1 MRVLFDFEDRVNR
14 FWGVPLATIDDA
26 CSMLYSDIEICA
38 WVSFQEKQL
47 INELENSDSNIK
59 NLMKKIFLDDSRPK
73 NLKLWLYQ
81 FFMSFEATNNDFVY
95 VDHFPKT
102 HFKHSKR
109 IIRIHDPFSEFKN
122 PLKEFFVSG
131 NIKHKVARAVRSY
144 AFDLAQSDSII
155 VCNTKFTAKRIS
167 KIYEIPLE
175 KLHVIPYGFNFD
187 IGLESRS
194 KSKLLSGADYFL
206 MICGLR
212 GNKRPDIVINCWAKL
227 SHKLPSMV
235 VVGNVAISALSDLA
249 KKQIQLGRLVIK
261 SGITDKDLNTL
272 KVNSNAMIFASSYEG
287 FGRPIIEALIAGVPS
302 IANDLDVFKEIDP
315 GCIDF
320 FSFQQLETLVEL
332 LEKYKNRISPK
343 ESQLLINKSKIYSY
357 EEIGKIWRN
366 LLISQ

>member
-1 MRVLFDFEDRVNR
+1 MRVLFDFEGRVNR

-26 CSMLYSDIEICA
+26 CSMLYSEIEISA

-47 INELENSDSNIK
+47 IHEFEKFDPTIK
-59 NLMKKIFLDDSRPK
+59 NLMKNIFLDVSRPK

-81 FFMSFEATNNDFVY
+81 FFKSFEATGNDFAY

-102 HFKHSKR
+102 HFKHAKR

-122 PLKEFFVSG
+122 PLKEFFLSG
-131 NIKHKVARAVRSY
+131 NIKHKIARAVRSY
-144 AFDLAQSDSII
+144 AFELAQSNSII
-155 VCNTKFTAKRIS
+155 VCNTKFTANRIS

-175 KLHVIPYGFNFD
+175 KLNVIPYGFNLNID
-187 IGLESRS
+187 LGLR
-194 KSKLLSGADYFL
+194 SKLLNGADYFL

-227 SHKLPSMV
+227 SQKLPNMV
-235 VVGNVAISALSDLA
+235 VVGNVPMSALSDLA
-249 KKQIQLGRLVIK
+249 KQQIQLGRLIIK
-261 SGITDKDLNTL
+261 SGITDRELNVL

-343 ESQLLINKSKIYSY
+343 ESQFLIDKSKIYSY
-357 EEIGKIWRN
+357 EKIGKIWRK